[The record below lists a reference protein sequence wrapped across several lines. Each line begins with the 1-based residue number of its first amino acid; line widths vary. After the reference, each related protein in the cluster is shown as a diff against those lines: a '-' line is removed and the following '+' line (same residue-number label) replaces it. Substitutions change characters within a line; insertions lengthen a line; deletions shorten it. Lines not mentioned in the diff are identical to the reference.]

1 MSLMFIYIF
10 FSFINHMQSKN
21 LFFPF
26 KKLTIEYLNES
37 KSISDFIS
45 FNIYT
50 NVSMGT
56 PPKKVAHFILQSNQF
71 FSYRTMKLHYHSSSK
86 FDKIEEE
93 IRKSLDIFYI
103 TKNSA
108 TFYEI
113 DDYFG
118 LYSDN
123 MTFTDLKGE

>member
-1 MSLMFIYIF
+1 MFFYIF
-10 FSFINHMQSKN
+10 FSFIQLMLSKN
-21 LFFPF
+21 IFLPF

-71 FSYRTMKLHYHSSSK
+71 FSYRAMKLHYHSSSD

-93 IRKSLDIFYI
+93 IRKALDIFYI
-103 TKNSA
+103 TKNSS
-108 TFYEI
+108 TFKEI
-113 DDYFG
+113 DDY
-118 LYSDN
+118 YN
-123 MTFTDLKGE
+123 